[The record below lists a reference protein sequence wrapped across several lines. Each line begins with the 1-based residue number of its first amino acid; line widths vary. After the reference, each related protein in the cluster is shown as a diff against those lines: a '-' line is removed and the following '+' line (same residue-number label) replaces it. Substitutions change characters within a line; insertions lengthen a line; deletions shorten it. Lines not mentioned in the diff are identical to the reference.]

1 MVDGVFDAS
10 SGRGQLMERMTFV
23 QSGELSLDA
32 IYLRGKRRPAAVIV
46 PAIHEPGGS
55 MEGPIANEL
64 AYAIGYA
71 GHASLRF
78 AWPGQGAS
86 EGERLA
92 AEAPATE
99 LLPHLAEALDHLR
112 ETAMSPAIALVALRD
127 GARAALPFTLAHET
141 VPLLVLIDPPSDMD
155 EAIRQAGDQRP
166 VVMVLARDEDATA
179 RRLADPPAKLI
190 VIPETDRSFRR
201 NLGRLGRQVADLF
214 VKR

>member
-86 EGERLA
+86 DGQ
-92 AEAPATE
+92 PARS
-99 LLPHLAEALDHLR
+99 A
-112 ETAMSPAIALVALRD
+112 VARSC
-127 GARAALPFTLAHET
+127 GSTSRG
-141 VPLLVLIDPPSDMD
+141 PS
-155 EAIRQAGDQRP
+155 GRP
-166 VVMVLARDEDATA
+166 RPTRRPRRRPGSA
-179 RRLADPPAKLI
+179 RRSGP
-190 VIPETDRSFRR
+190 
-201 NLGRLGRQVADLF
+201 
-214 VKR
+214 